1 MKVFFNKGP
10 QVRADLEETGAE
22 CYMPM
27 HTVIEDRGGRRHK
40 TVRPLVSSL
49 LFFRCSPD
57 RVSEMIAAARSR
69 AMIYTRSDGATRVP
83 APIPDRE
90 MQIFRIVTS
99 GEAEGLEFFDD
110 TPNRFRTG
118 RPVRVTAGPFAGAEG
133 HIVRIRGDR
142 RLVVSIRGVCAVATT
157 YIPQCFLETI

>member
-1 MKVFFNKGP
+1 MKVFFNKGL
-10 QVRADLEETGAE
+10 QVRADLEEAGAE

-40 TVRPLVSSL
+40 IVRPLVSSL
-49 LFFRCSPD
+49 LFFRCAPD
-57 RVSEMIAAARSR
+57 RVPAMAAAAGSR
-69 AMIYTRSDGATRVP
+69 AMLYTRTDSTRREP

-99 GEAEGLEFFDD
+99 GEAENLEFFDD
-110 TPNRFRTG
+110 TPDRFRTG